1 VHCSPTSPLLWPTRA
16 SGCADVDV
24 DLSEPLAV
32 FIAPRRMLARLLR
45 DSRTRIAIVV
55 LAIVALSAVFAPLL
69 APYDPTAQLDI
80 VRLQS
85 QPPSLAH
92 PLGTD
97 PYSRDVLSRLLYG
110 SRISLAVGLGA
121 VLLAMS
127 FGIAVGAVAGFI
139 GGAVDAVLMRFVDAA
154 LSIPRLLV
162 LIMVASLWGSLGL
175 VPLTLLMA
183 GTGWFAVSRL
193 VRAETLAL
201 REREF
206 IVAARALGASPLRIL
221 VRHVLP
227 NVAAPALVAAT
238 LGIANVILLE
248 AGLSYLGI
256 GVRPPTAS
264 WGAIIQ
270 DGAERVSDLW
280 WLTLF
285 PGLAILVTVF
295 ACNAL
300 GDALRDAFDPRQLP
314 RGTDSNFLKEA

>member
-1 VHCSPTSPLLWPTRA
+1 VSTVEEVAALV
-16 SGCADVDV
+16 G
-24 DLSEPLAV
+24 
-32 FIAPRRMLARLLR
+32 PRRTLTRLLR

-55 LAIVALSAVFAPLL
+55 LLIVALSAIFAPLL

-80 VRLQS
+80 VRLPS
-85 QPPSLAH
+85 QPPSVAH

-97 PYSRDVLSRLLYG
+97 PFSRDVLSRLLYG

-127 FGIAVGAVAGFI
+127 FGIMVGAVAGFV

-193 VRAETLAL
+193 VRAETLAV

-206 IVAARALGASPLRIL
+206 IVAARALGASPARIL

-314 RGTDSNFLKEA
+314 RGMDATFTKDA

>member
-1 VHCSPTSPLLWPTRA
+1 VSTVEEVAALV
-16 SGCADVDV
+16 G
-24 DLSEPLAV
+24 
-32 FIAPRRMLARLLR
+32 PRRTLTRLLR

-55 LAIVALSAVFAPLL
+55 LLIVALSAIFAPLL

-80 VRLQS
+80 VRLPS
-85 QPPSLAH
+85 QPPSVAH

-97 PYSRDVLSRLLYG
+97 PFSRDVLSRLLYG
-110 SRISLAVGLGA
+110 SRISLAVGFGA

-127 FGIAVGAVAGFI
+127 FGIMVGAVAGFV

-193 VRAETLAL
+193 VRAETLAV

-206 IVAARALGASPLRIL
+206 IVAARALGASPARIL

-314 RGTDSNFLKEA
+314 RGMDATFTKDA

>member
-1 VHCSPTSPLLWPTRA
+1 VNPSAALA
-16 SGCADVDV
+16 SILG
-24 DLSEPLAV
+24 
-32 FIAPRRMLARLLR
+32 PRRTLSRLLR
-45 DSRTRIAIVV
+45 DSRTRIALVV
-55 LAIVALSAVFAPLL
+55 LLIVALSAVFAPLL
-69 APYDPTAQLDI
+69 APYDPTVQLDI
-80 VRLQS
+80 VRLPS
-85 QPPSLAH
+85 QPPSFAH

-110 SRISLAVGLGA
+110 GRISLAVGLGA

-127 FGIAVGAVAGFI
+127 FGIAIGAVAGFI

-162 LIMVASLWGSLGL
+162 LILVASLWGSLGL

-206 IVAARALGASPLRIL
+206 IVAARALGASPMRIL

-227 NVAAPALVAAT
+227 NVAAPALVAAA

-314 RGTDSNFLKEA
+314 RGTDPTFAAEA

>member
-1 VHCSPTSPLLWPTRA
+1 
-16 SGCADVDV
+16 
-24 DLSEPLAV
+24 
-32 FIAPRRMLARLLR
+32 
-45 DSRTRIAIVV
+45 
-55 LAIVALSAVFAPLL
+55 
-69 APYDPTAQLDI
+69 
-80 VRLQS
+80 
-85 QPPSLAH
+85 
-92 PLGTD
+92 
-97 PYSRDVLSRLLYG
+97 
-110 SRISLAVGLGA
+110 
-121 VLLAMS
+121 MS
-127 FGIAVGAVAGFI
+127 FGIAVGAAAGFI

-193 VRAETLAL
+193 VRAETLVL

-206 IVAARALGASPLRIL
+206 IVAARALGASPFRIL

-227 NVAAPALVAAT
+227 NVAAPALVSAT

-270 DGAERVSDLW
+270 DGAEQVSDLW

-314 RGTDSNFLKEA
+314 RGTDPTFAAEA

>member
-1 VHCSPTSPLLWPTRA
+1 
-16 SGCADVDV
+16 
-24 DLSEPLAV
+24 
-32 FIAPRRMLARLLR
+32 MLARLLH

-55 LAIVALSAVFAPLL
+55 LLIVALSAVFAPLL

-80 VRLQS
+80 VRLPS

-97 PYSRDVLSRLLYG
+97 PFSRDVLSRLLYG

-206 IVAARALGASPLRIL
+206 IVAARALGASPARIL

-314 RGTDSNFLKEA
+314 RGTDATFTKDA

>member
-1 VHCSPTSPLLWPTRA
+1 M
-16 SGCADVDV
+16 DV

-127 FGIAVGAVAGFI
+127 FGIAVGAVAGFV

-206 IVAARALGASPLRIL
+206 IVAARALGASPMRIL

-264 WGAIIQ
+264 WGSIIQ
-270 DGAERVSDLW
+270 DGAEQVSDLW

-285 PGLAILVTVF
+285 PGLAILMTVF